1 MAAHTAI
8 GDRNLVIRDLTSIQI
23 FASVV
28 ETQSFSQTARRL
40 GMTPSTVSK
49 HIGALED
56 RLGARLV
63 NRTTRRISITEN
75 GTGFYDRCINVL
87 QELEAAETEILQ
99 LTQEPKGLLRVTAP
113 NVLTTRHIS
122 PFLPEFLRRYPEMR
136 LDFLLTSRT
145 IDMVEEG
152 VDLSIRLASEVN
164 PQLHSEVLAPNRR
177 VFCAAPEYLEKH
189 GVPKK
194 PDDLLEHNCL
204 IARTVQLL
212 NTWLVTE
219 GGRVRSLRVSG
230 NLIANN
236 VDILR
241 DALVGGLGIANVGTF
256 VVGDDLKSGR
266 LVPIL
271 QDYTVQNSW
280 FFAVVP
286 HRRHVP
292 LKSRVFIDFLKETF
306 GPVPY
311 WDEIPPNS
319 AFTG

>member
-1 MAAHTAI
+1 MSAQAAT
-8 GDRNLVIRDLTSIQI
+8 DVRSLVIRDLTSLQI
-23 FASVV
+23 FVSVV

-75 GTGFYDRCINVL
+75 GLGFYDHCVNVL
-87 QELEAAETEILQ
+87 QELESAQTEIQ
-99 LTQEPKGLLRVTAP
+99 ELTHEAKGLLRITGP

-122 PFLPEFLRRYPEMR
+122 PHLPEFLRRYPQMR
-136 LDFLLTSRT
+136 LDLMLTSRT

-164 PQLHSEVLAPNRR
+164 PQLYSEVLAPNRR

-189 GVPKK
+189 GIPKT
-194 PDDLLEHNCL
+194 PDDLLQHNCL
-204 IARTVQLL
+204 MARTVNLL
-212 NTWLVTE
+212 NTWTFKE
-219 GGRVRSLRVSG
+219 GSRLRSLRIAG
-230 NLIANN
+230 NMVANN
-236 VDILR
+236 VDVLR
-241 DALVGGLGIANVGTF
+241 DALVGGIGIANVGTF

-271 QDYTVQNSW
+271 QDFTVQNSW

-292 LKSRVFIDFLKETF
+292 LKSRVFIDFLKEMF
-306 GPVPY
+306 GPIPY
-311 WDEIPPNS
+311 WDEVPPNS